1 MSLKNKKI
9 LPKSWKNKEKQILKN
24 LAKRVFPKAKNVE
37 TKEKLKKYEENKEKL
52 LNLIF
57 LVLPE
62 NEKEMVKFSSL
73 PIKKQVDFL
82 STEIEK
88 KLVQQIP
95 SSGENFD
102 ANGFYG

>member
-24 LAKRVFPKAKNVE
+24 LAKRVFPKSKTVGTE
-37 TKEKLKKYEENKEKL
+37 EKLKNYEENKEKL